1 MRTLASQPNRTPRSR
16 TWFAAPVVALAL
28 VSLTIGTL
36 ARHSAGGYPAPPF
49 FHLFF
54 SDTLHLKAW
63 LATAVSLLALF
74 QLLTAARVFDV
85 FHFRPSSRFWG
96 RLHRLSGYLAIG
108 LTLPVAYCHF
118 PKGFPQRFLKIFPP
132 PRGHSPLVL
141 FYPVMSG
148 FRKVARASIRGP
160 RVVRTRALGVSRHA
174 FDEVT
179 IGFCLSPGIGLFPG
193 PAPALGRPE
202 SAGRAEARP
211 LHHDLMGPVGEA
223 IQGAVGEDGIVEQ
236 GDPLIDGAIARDDG
250 GGMAVAYDE
259 DIVEVARLLR
269 GELAEAEVVEGE
281 QIRREPRAQ
290 LAFEGVIRAG
300 LAEGEQELG
309 DFDEAHAVAG
319 AAGAIAQRFGKP
331 TLPDTDGAAEDDV
344 LLGGE
349 PVEAK
354 EFADAGAVVVYWR
367 LPDEVVVGDD
377 FIEAGGLHAHG
388 QALAV
393 ATVNLVLEEQL
404 EKLQMAEFGLARVR
418 GAIRERGHQAAQAE
432 ALSPATPHRSVAAAA
447 SQELPDPMLGLN
459 LSAEPGT

>member
-223 IQGAVGEDGIVEQ
+223 IQGAVGEDGIVEE
-236 GDPLIDGAIARDDG
+236 GDPFLDGAIAGDHRRRPTMPFDQD
-250 GGMAVAYDE
+250 V
-259 DIVEVARLLR
+259 VEVAGLLG
-269 GELAEAEVVEGE
+269 GERAEAEVIHDQDVPGE
-281 QIRREPRAQ
+281 PAAQ
-290 LAFEGVIRAG
+290 LALEGVIGARGVEGVEQLGHLDVADRA
-300 LAEGEQELG
+300 
-309 DFDEAHAVAG
+309 AG
-319 AAGAIAQRFGKP
+319 AAGAVAEGLGEETFP
-331 TLPDTDGAAEDDV
+331 HADGSGEDHV
-344 LLGGE
+344 LLLAE
-349 PVEAK
+349 PVEA
-354 EFADAGAVVVYWR
+354 
-367 LPDEVVVGDD
+367 
-377 FIEAGGLHAHG
+377 
-388 QALAV
+388 
-393 ATVNLVLEEQL
+393 EQ
-404 EKLQMAEFGLARVR
+404 
-418 GAIRERGHQAAQAE
+418 
-432 ALSPATPHRSVAAAA
+432 
-447 SQELPDPMLGLN
+447 LPDPRAVVATELRISNRILTPTGDPMQ
-459 LSAEPGT
+459 

>member
-179 IGFCLSPGIGLFPG
+179 IGLPIPRNRPCPRAGARPGTAGACGARGGSAPPSRSDGPG
-193 PAPALGRPE
+193 GRSDPGRCWQGWDRRRGRPIP
-202 SAGRAEARP
+202 RR
-211 LHHDLMGPVGEA
+211 HDC
-223 IQGAVGEDGIVEQ
+223 
-236 GDPLIDGAIARDDG
+236 
-250 GGMAVAYDE
+250 
-259 DIVEVARLLR
+259 
-269 GELAEAEVVEGE
+269 
-281 QIRREPRAQ
+281 
-290 LAFEGVIRAG
+290 
-300 LAEGEQELG
+300 
-309 DFDEAHAVAG
+309 
-319 AAGAIAQRFGKP
+319 
-331 TLPDTDGAAEDDV
+331 
-344 LLGGE
+344 
-349 PVEAK
+349 
-354 EFADAGAVVVYWR
+354 
-367 LPDEVVVGDD
+367 
-377 FIEAGGLHAHG
+377 
-388 QALAV
+388 
-393 ATVNLVLEEQL
+393 
-404 EKLQMAEFGLARVR
+404 
-418 GAIRERGHQAAQAE
+418 
-432 ALSPATPHRSVAAAA
+432 S
-447 SQELPDPMLGLN
+447 
-459 LSAEPGT
+459 